1 MRWANV
7 RYLYKMDVRARIEK
21 LREELHAHNHRY
33 YVLADPVVSDREFD
47 ALLEELAG
55 LEASHPEWKDPHS
68 PTQRVGGDLTDKFE
82 KVAHRSPMLSLSN
95 TYNAEEVAQWVERV
109 KGGLPDEEVE
119 FVMELKYDGVAIS
132 LWYEQGKLVRAVT
145 RGDGTTGEDV
155 RANVAT
161 IRTLPLQLQAGA
173 PDPLEIRGEIYFP
186 WPDFEALNLAR
197 REAGEQEFANP
208 RNTAAG
214 TLKLQD
220 SKVVATRPLD
230 CMIYNVD
237 AQTMSGAEVEC
248 HSEAVAM
255 AKVWGFKTPEG
266 RRLEAA
272 QSVEEVMGFVSY
284 WNEARHRLDF
294 AIDGIVIKVNRYDH
308 QKRLGMTAKSPRWA
322 IAFKFETERVRTKL
336 KSVRY
341 QVGRTGA
348 VTPVAELDPVQ
359 LGGTTVKKASL
370 HNADQMARLD
380 LREGDMVFVEKGG
393 EIIPKIVGVDRSEAH
408 GEGLFAP
415 PAISFPATCPSCGH
429 GLKRKDGEAQH
440 HCPNRVDCPA
450 QVMGRIEHFISRK
463 AMNVDG
469 LGEETVKQL
478 VEAGL
483 VKDAADL
490 YSLQKED
497 LLPLERMAEKSADNL
512 LQGLQQ
518 SKSVPFERVLFAF
531 GIRHVGETVAK
542 LLARALGSLTAV
554 RQATLE
560 EVTAIEGMGPVIAES
575 VTTQFQEEA
584 FLQMLD
590 RLVSSGLQTEVV
602 VKAPVGDAMEG
613 EVVVVSGVF
622 DTMSRDE
629 AKAAVTAHG
638 GRLVGSIS
646 SKTTM
651 VLAGENMGPSKL
663 AKAQKLEVPVVGEE
677 EFLRRIGNI

>member
-1 MRWANV
+1 
-7 RYLYKMDVRARIEK
+7 MDARARIEQ

-47 ALLEELAG
+47 ALLEELVG
-55 LEASHPEWKDPHS
+55 LEASHPEWRDPHS
-68 PTQRVGGDLTDKFE
+68 PTQRVGGDLTDRFE
-82 KVAHRSPMLSLSN
+82 KVTHRSPMLSLSN

-109 KGGLPDEEVE
+109 KSGLPDEEVE

-145 RGDGTTGEDV
+145 RGDGATGEDV

-186 WPDFEALNLAR
+186 WPDFEALNLSR

-237 AQTMSGAEVEC
+237 AQTMSGAEVVC
-248 HSEAVAM
+248 HSEAVAL
-255 AKVWGFKTPEG
+255 AQVWGFKTPEG
-266 RRLEAA
+266 RRLEVAH
-272 QSVEEVMGFVSY
+272 SVEEVMGFVSH
-284 WNEARHRLDF
+284 WNEARHQLDF

-370 HNADQMARLD
+370 HNADQMARLG

-393 EIIPKIVGVDRSEAH
+393 EIIPKIVGVDGNESH

-415 PAISFPATCPSCGH
+415 PTISFPGACPSCGH
-429 GLKRKDGEAQH
+429 TLKRKEGEAQH

-483 VKDAADL
+483 VRDVADL

-542 LLARALGSLTAV
+542 QLARALGSLMAL
-554 RQATLE
+554 RQASLE

-584 FLQMLD
+584 FLRMLE

-602 VKAPVGDAMEG
+602 VQAPVGDTMEG

-638 GRLVGSIS
+638 GRLVGGIS

-663 AKAQKLEVPVVGEE
+663 AKAKKLEIPVVSEQ
-677 EFLRRIGNI
+677 EFLRRIGNA

>member
-7 RYLYKMDVRARIEK
+7 RYLYKMDVRARIEQ

-47 ALLEELAG
+47 ALLEELVG

-230 CMIYNVD
+230 CMIYNID

-266 RRLEAA
+266 RRLEVA

-308 QKRLGMTAKSPRWA
+308 QKRLGMTA
-322 IAFKFETERVRTKL
+322 
-336 KSVRY
+336 
-341 QVGRTGA
+341 
-348 VTPVAELDPVQ
+348 
-359 LGGTTVKKASL
+359 
-370 HNADQMARLD
+370 
-380 LREGDMVFVEKGG
+380 
-393 EIIPKIVGVDRSEAH
+393 
-408 GEGLFAP
+408 
-415 PAISFPATCPSCGH
+415 
-429 GLKRKDGEAQH
+429 
-440 HCPNRVDCPA
+440 
-450 QVMGRIEHFISRK
+450 
-463 AMNVDG
+463 
-469 LGEETVKQL
+469 
-478 VEAGL
+478 
-483 VKDAADL
+483 
-490 YSLQKED
+490 
-497 LLPLERMAEKSADNL
+497 
-512 LQGLQQ
+512 
-518 SKSVPFERVLFAF
+518 
-531 GIRHVGETVAK
+531 
-542 LLARALGSLTAV
+542 
-554 RQATLE
+554 
-560 EVTAIEGMGPVIAES
+560 
-575 VTTQFQEEA
+575 
-584 FLQMLD
+584 
-590 RLVSSGLQTEVV
+590 
-602 VKAPVGDAMEG
+602 
-613 EVVVVSGVF
+613 
-622 DTMSRDE
+622 
-629 AKAAVTAHG
+629 
-638 GRLVGSIS
+638 
-646 SKTTM
+646 
-651 VLAGENMGPSKL
+651 
-663 AKAQKLEVPVVGEE
+663 
-677 EFLRRIGNI
+677 